1 MIAVSARHAGFW
13 IRVGAY
19 LIDAILLAL
28 VGGFVAAFSFHPRSV
43 DAGSSSPSALLS
55 LLYFG
60 LLWSR
65 ADGGQTLG
73 MRLLGL
79 RVVGQDGRLIGLGT
93 AVIRWLGLILSF
105 IVLCLGVI
113 WVAFDPQKQGWHDK
127 IARTYVVCV

>member
-1 MIAVSARHAGFW
+1 
-13 IRVGAY
+13 
-19 LIDAILLAL
+19 
-28 VGGFVAAFSFHPRSV
+28 VAAFSFHPRSV

-65 ADGGQTLG
+65 AGGGQTLG